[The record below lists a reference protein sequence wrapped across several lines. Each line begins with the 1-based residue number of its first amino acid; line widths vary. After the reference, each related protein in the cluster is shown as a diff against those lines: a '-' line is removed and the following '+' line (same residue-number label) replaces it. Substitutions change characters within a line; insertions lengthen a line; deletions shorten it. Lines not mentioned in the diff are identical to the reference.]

1 MCGVQMMGLAQIR
14 GEGGKGRTDDGGV
27 EGRSTG
33 EESGKCATRVQGGLR
48 FTGWGS
54 NDWYGTAA
62 RQAAHK
68 QAATRSGI

>member
-14 GEGGKGRTDDGGV
+14 GEGGKGRTGDGGV

-33 EESGKCATRVQGGLR
+33 EEPVGCATRVQGGLR
-48 FTGWGS
+48 FTGCGS
-54 NDWYGTAA
+54 NDRHGTAA

-68 QAATRSGI
+68 QAATWSGI